1 MGILFPE
8 DRDTTGGR
16 MTGNSHSNGGGGTP
30 RRQHYVSAMLLKQW
44 GDQVEGRDTVIGRFD
59 MHTRQTSKGTAG
71 AECVFEDVL
80 GAQDG
85 GQDFLAALKE
95 SEDEWRSV
103 EDTAAVRLDQISNR
117 MGTGGGFSPDI
128 RNILQQAGTLDVL
141 RRLAVLHH
149 GRNLRAIIKCWREA
163 MAGGA
168 SADERAERLRASIAA
183 RMADAEERYRGGV
196 VFATPESGHEFVL
209 GSVPVSED
217 EVYGPSN
224 ATAEFMMP
232 LTPLLMMA
240 VARNSLDM
248 ADDAQF
254 MVCDERIVR
263 VAHYD
268 QSART
273 FGSPLVYCRPSY
285 LAEAEASVGE
295 FTFGGSW
302 HWRGLE
308 RRSQQYRHRVPHR
321 QQTRI
326 RRVLQEQQR
335 RRAAC
340 GSNAASGSPTHTED
354 YRQWRRAKAD
364 ELERI
369 LNRAG
374 VPPAEQ
380 LPPLSY

>member
-1 MGILFPE
+1 MP
-8 DRDTTGGR
+8 DDDS
-16 MTGNSHSNGGGGTP
+16 NSGGGGGTP

-44 GDQVEGRDTVIGRFD
+44 GDRVEGRDTVIGRFD

-71 AECVFEDVL
+71 AECVFEDAL

-85 GQDFLAALKE
+85 GQDFLAAIEE

-103 EDTAAVRLDQISNR
+103 EDAAAVRLDQISNR
-117 MGTGGGFSPDI
+117 MGTGDWFSPDI
-128 RNILQQAGTLDVL
+128 RNILQQAGTLEVL

-149 GRNLRAIIKCWREA
+149 GRNLQAIIKCWRES
-163 MAGGA
+163 MARGA
-168 SADERAERLRASIAA
+168 SADERGERLRASIAA

-217 EVYGPSN
+217 EAYGPSD
-224 ATAEFMMP
+224 APAEFMMP

-240 VARNSLDM
+240 VARNNLDM
-248 ADDAQF
+248 ADDVQF

-263 VAHYD
+263 LCIHE
-268 QSART
+268 QSARV

-285 LAEAEASVGE
+285 LAAAEASVGE

-302 HWRGLE
+302 HWQGLE
-308 RRSQQYRHRVPHR
+308 RRFQQHRHRVPHR
-321 QQTRI
+321 QQTHI
-326 RRVLQEQQR
+326 RRVLQDQQR

-340 GSNAASGSPTHTED
+340 EDNVAAGSPTFPED
-354 YRQWRRAKAD
+354 YGQWCRAKAD

-374 VPPAEQ
+374 VPPAQ
-380 LPPLSY
+380 PIPPLTY